1 MSNQND
7 FIIENGVLKQYVGPG
22 GDVVVPDGV
31 TSIGDMA
38 FCGCETL
45 THITLPE
52 GVSSIGD
59 SAFRRCWRLKNV
71 VFPEHLTYLGKEA
84 FFECG
89 SLESVLIPEGVEN
102 IGEKTFFWCSGLQ
115 EVCLPKSL
123 LTIGRRAFED
133 CGSIS
138 EITLPPNVEKIMMYA
153 FSGCSNLRKL
163 HTEGEI
169 KAIGTDV
176 FEWTKIPEHGFL
188 CFPARVFSAKTD
200 ACIYFITHIKKF
212 SRKSPVYRQNLK
224 TVGSCLLQKDK
235 KGRSIASV
243 VLDCPSVF
251 YALIEGKYIPAK
263 MIDPLLD
270 SLKGSEKIE
279 ITAALLQYKNET
291 VKLSRKQRKADA
303 GSDPFRLSEEISTE
317 DLKKVFTYKHENGLL
332 IITGTNNTDGDIVF
346 PSMIGKHP
354 VFALG
359 KGAVSA
365 VSPKKQITVSLSE
378 GIRALREQAINQAS
392 NLKIIL
398 PRSLA
403 AVAPGAFQSIERV
416 TICFNGRTDLIPND
430 MIVNSKN
437 ESIVIEAPSDSM
449 AEEYAKK
456 NGMCF
461 RAAGASENLNSRDE
475 MSTES
480 QGAELSVPAASLH
493 WTFVKDSKN
502 GGYKITGYIGN
513 ESVPVMPKKIGD
525 LAVTAISDRAF
536 YGKNIRGMLLPK
548 TLKHIGHFAFT
559 DCIFLEEIVFPPDI
573 KELPSLFLNCKNLR
587 RVVLPE
593 KLYSLNRNT
602 IPPQFLDGFYYQC
615 ENSNL
620 EEIVID
626 KTNPLFMTDQG
637 VLLDKTKRIILH
649 VPSKIESFEI
659 PEWIVR
665 IDSGVFATTSI
676 RKVKLH
682 GNLTSIRDCA
692 FCCCKELTSICI
704 PSGETTEIG
713 SRAFSGCSQL
723 AEIHIPSNIKKIA
736 ENAFLHCNELT
747 IYAPSGSYAEK
758 FAEKNCIPFIREN

>member
-1 MSNQND
+1 M
-7 FIIENGVLKQYVGPG
+7 
-22 GDVVVPDGV
+22 
-31 TSIGDMA
+31 
-38 FCGCETL
+38 
-45 THITLPE
+45 
-52 GVSSIGD
+52 
-59 SAFRRCWRLKNV
+59 
-71 VFPEHLTYLGKEA
+71 
-84 FFECG
+84 
-89 SLESVLIPEGVEN
+89 
-102 IGEKTFFWCSGLQ
+102 
-115 EVCLPKSL
+115 
-123 LTIGRRAFED
+123 
-133 CGSIS
+133 
-138 EITLPPNVEKIMMYA
+138 
-153 FSGCSNLRKL
+153 
-163 HTEGEI
+163 
-169 KAIGTDV
+169 
-176 FEWTKIPEHGFL
+176 
-188 CFPARVFSAKTD
+188 
-200 ACIYFITHIKKF
+200 
-212 SRKSPVYRQNLK
+212 
-224 TVGSCLLQKDK
+224 
-235 KGRSIASV
+235 

-513 ESVPVMPKKIGD
+513 ESVPVMPEKIGD
-525 LAVTAISDRAF
+525 LAVAAISDRAF

-548 TLKHIGHFAFT
+548 SLKHIGHFAFT
-559 DCIFLEEIVFPPDI
+559 ECRFLEEIVFPPEI

-602 IPPQFLDGFYYQC
+602 IPPQFTDGWYYDC

-626 KTNPLFMTDQG
+626 KTNPLFATDHG
-637 VLLDKTKRIILH
+637 VLLDKSKRIILH

-682 GNLTSIRDCA
+682 GNLTSIRDYA
-692 FCCCKELTSICI
+692 FCSCEELTSICI
-704 PSGETTEIG
+704 PSGATTEIG
-713 SRAFSGCSQL
+713 SCAFCNCSHL
-723 AEIHIPSNIKKIA
+723 TEIHIPSNIKKIA
-736 ENAFLHCNELT
+736 EDAFLRCTELT

-758 FAEKNCIPFIREN
+758 YAKKNCIPFEAENRMTSDY